1 MNGLQLSD
9 EWRTGTGK
17 TVLFKDVLEIIRKHS
32 LDDGQVSVGTDS
44 FIRKNECIFSTAI
57 CLYGATNQVGG
68 RYFIRKHKLKSS
80 TYKTL
85 LQRIL
90 AEVQSSVELGTSLLE
105 INPSLSIEL
114 HLDISDPS
122 KNRATSKFA
131 DMLVGYAKGAGFD
144 YKIKPY
150 AFAAASVADKHSKN
164 MVADA

>member
-1 MNGLQLSD
+1 MDDPKASD
-9 EWRTGTGK
+9 KWTTGAGRTI
-17 TVLFKDVLEIIRKHS
+17 LFEDILGILKNHS
-32 LDDGQVSVGTDS
+32 LRGGQISVGTDS
-44 FIRKNECIFSTAI
+44 FIRKGECIFSTAI
-57 CLYGATNQVGG
+57 CLYGATNQMGG
-68 RYFIRKHKLKSS
+68 RYFIRRSKLKAS

-90 AEVQSSVELGTSLLE
+90 AEVQSSVELGTHLVE

-131 DMLVGYAKGAGFD
+131 DMLVGYAKGAGFN
-144 YKIKPY
+144 YKVKPH